1 MSNKTEERID
11 TFIDDESV
19 EEVIQTTEIPK
30 QRDFYKIPRRF
41 GSIPVDELPL
51 GCDPELQYQ
60 KIYPRI
66 PLPFQKADRV
76 TFGHPDLEPNRLIWG
91 DNLHVM
97 RMLPSN
103 SIDLIY
109 IDPPFFSGAEYNVL
123 FGDQNEVRSFS
134 DIWEG
139 GMPTYLIWL
148 NARLLEM
155 KRLLKSTGV
164 IFVHLDWHAAH
175 YVKMELDKIFGY
187 GEDIKNPGF
196 KNEIIWCYSIGGKS
210 KKTFGRKHDTIFVYS
225 KTSNYKF
232 NSDDQKIRVSRKPD
246 SHMKVIKD
254 ENGVEWQEK
263 TDKKS
268 GKKYRYPLDKVADDY
283 WTDIEQLN
291 REDKERIGYPT
302 QKPEKLLERII
313 ASVTNEN
320 DVVADFFCGGGTTP
334 IVAQKMNRKW
344 IACDQS
350 RVAVAVTQG
359 RLETFHEKTE
369 GQQTLSEIPDTS
381 VEYWGTYEIPTLED
395 FSQDEFSDF
404 IITAFGGRPSSV
416 GKTIHGYKRNIPIFV
431 GSSKQNSPISKD
443 DVVTF
448 AEEITKTKG
457 KFQGIMLGW
466 SFAQSA
472 RTAVEKLIEEGNI
485 GVDLIQISLMDI
497 DSPKFREHVTKLHN
511 EYESFLKFILPPEV
525 IVNHKRLEPLT
536 YEFDASE
543 SIPLNEGSSVVNVQW
558 DFEYLGR
565 FTPTKGFAYGRDAK
579 AKPLF
584 NVKYKF
590 ERLGKTSIACR
601 VQDDLGGEKI
611 YAEIINVK

>member
-1 MSNKTEERID
+1 
-11 TFIDDESV
+11 
-19 EEVIQTTEIPK
+19 
-30 QRDFYKIPRRF
+30 
-41 GSIPVDELPL
+41 
-51 GCDPELQYQ
+51 
-60 KIYPRI
+60 
-66 PLPFQKADRV
+66 
-76 TFGHPDLEPNRLIWG
+76 
-91 DNLHVM
+91 
-97 RMLPSN
+97 
-103 SIDLIY
+103 
-109 IDPPFFSGAEYNVL
+109 
-123 FGDQNEVRSFS
+123 
-134 DIWEG
+134 
-139 GMPTYLIWL
+139 
-148 NARLLEM
+148 
-155 KRLLKSTGV
+155 
-164 IFVHLDWHAAH
+164 
-175 YVKMELDKIFGY
+175 
-187 GEDIKNPGF
+187 
-196 KNEIIWCYSIGGKS
+196 
-210 KKTFGRKHDTIFVYS
+210 
-225 KTSNYKF
+225 
-232 NSDDQKIRVSRKPD
+232 
-246 SHMKVIKD
+246 MKVIKD

-472 RTAVEKLIEEGNI
+472 RTAVEKLIEEGNL